1 MPKKM
6 PQLLSIMTP
15 FPYHIDSS
23 ASLDDARAMMKDHD
37 IHHLPVIEDGELET
51 IISIRDINRATNLG
65 HRMEDDALTVADI
78 SPPTAYFADVSDP
91 ADRVLEIMAEKHIGA
106 VIVTKDGELAGIFTD
121 QDACRVL
128 AQELSKHYHTRPS
141 PLGDDAA

>member
-6 PQLLSIMTP
+6 PQLLSLMTP

-23 ASLDDARAMMKDHD
+23 ASLEEAREMMLSHD
-37 IHHLPVIEDGELET
+37 IHHLPVMEEGELES

-91 ADRVLEIMAEKHIGA
+91 ANRVLDIMAKKHIGA

-128 AQELSKHYHTRPS
+128 AAELEKHYLTKSS
-141 PLGDDAA
+141 PMGDDAA

>member
-6 PQLLSIMTP
+6 PQLLSMMTP
-15 FPYHIDSS
+15 FPYHIDASE
-23 ASLDDARAMMKDHD
+23 SLDKAREMMKSHD
-37 IHHLPVIEDGELET
+37 IHHLPVIEDGELES

-65 HRMEDDALTVADI
+65 HRMEDDALVVKDI
-78 SPPTAYFADVSDP
+78 SPSTAYFADVYDP

-128 AQELSKHYHTRPS
+128 ASELGKHYTS
-141 PLGDDAA
+141 LSDPLGDDAA

>member
-23 ASLDDARAMMKDHD
+23 ASLDEAREMMKSHD

-78 SPPTAYFADVSDP
+78 SPPTACFADVSDP
-91 ADRVLEIMAEKHIGA
+91 ANRVLEIMAEKHIGA
-106 VIVTKDGELAGIFTD
+106 VIVTKDGELAGIFTA

-128 AQELSKHYHTRPS
+128 AQELDKHYLSRPS
-141 PLGDDAA
+141 SPGDDAA

>member
-15 FPYHIDSS
+15 FPYHIDAS
-23 ASLDDARAMMKDHD
+23 ASLDEAREMMKKHD
-37 IHHLPVIEDGELET
+37 IHHLPVIDDGELET

-91 ADRVLEIMAEKHIGA
+91 ADRVLEMMSQKHIGA
-106 VIVTKDGELAGIFTD
+106 VIVTKDGELAGIFTA

-128 AQELSKHYHTRPS
+128 ADELSKHYHSRPNPS
-141 PLGDDAA
+141 GDEAA